1 MSKLEWHEIKSINPK
16 SFTCFYCNNLVSS
29 DKGIYALDSSGV
41 ISNYVYIC
49 PHCTFP
55 TFFDSIDKQIP
66 GPSFGKKIEAIPNEY
81 SKKLYD
87 EIRDCISSNNYTAA
101 VLCSR
106 KLLMNIAV
114 SEGAKEGESYKSY
127 IDYLESKGFIPPNCK
142 ELVNYIREVGNIA
155 NHEIKIMNEN
165 DAKTLAE
172 FISMLLS
179 FIYTYPSLKNKYLK
193 DK

>member
-1 MSKLEWHEIKSINPK
+1 MIKFEWVEIKSIDPK
-16 SFTCFYCNNLVSS
+16 SFTCFYCNNLISS
-29 DKGIYALDSSGV
+29 DKGIYAVDPSGK
-41 ISNYVYIC
+41 IFNYVYIC
-49 PHCTFP
+49 PHCKFP
-55 TFFDSIDKQIP
+55 TFFIYIGKQIP
-66 GPSFGKKIEAIPNEY
+66 APLFGEKIEAIPNED
-81 SKKLYD
+81 SRKLYD

-101 VLCSR
+101 VLCCR

-114 SEGAKEGESYKSY
+114 LEGAQEGESYKSY

-142 ELVNYIREVGNIA
+142 ELVDYIREMGNIA
-155 NHEIKIMNEN
+155 NHEIKIMSEN

-172 FISMLLS
+172 FISMLLN